1 MLIFLGV
8 ILNYCQLKTNQQLSV
23 NLLTALS
30 HHRVV
35 EAYGNGDMIYVK
47 TVVDLPGTTLL
58 LIEE

>member
-8 ILNYCQLKTNQQLSV
+8 ILNYCQLKTSQQLSV

-35 EAYGNGDMIYVK
+35 ETYGNGDMIYVK
-47 TVVDLPGTTLL
+47 TVDLPGTTLL